1 MSLASSPTGGFSAAH
16 VASQQRPITAADL
29 ALFPCT
35 LPSGDIDYELDHGRL
50 RIMVPPGCEHAFV
63 QARISFQLMLQAK
76 LSVHGDVL
84 TEVGVVLSRNPDTIF
99 GADVAFIGKAKRPI
113 RQSKEGYL
121 ETIPDL
127 VVEVRSK
134 NDTIAELER
143 KATVYLEAGV
153 GAVWLAD
160 PDAKTLTIH
169 RANAEPFVYR
179 AADTMI
185 SDDPIPAFQLRLA
198 DIFA

>member
-1 MSLASSPTGGFSAAH
+1 
-16 VASQQRPITAADL
+16 
-29 ALFPCT
+29 
-35 LPSGDIDYELDHGRL
+35 
-50 RIMVPPGCEHAFV
+50 MVPPGCDHASV

-84 TEVGVVLSRNPDTIF
+84 TEVGVVLSRNPDTVF
-99 GADVAFIGKAKRPI
+99 GADVAFVGKANRPI

-143 KATVYLEAGV
+143 KAKVYLAAGV
-153 GAVWLAD
+153 GAVWLVD
-160 PDAKTLTIH
+160 PAAKTLTIH
-169 RANAEPFVYR
+169 RANAEPNVYQSS
-179 AADTMI
+179 DTLV
-185 SDDPIPAFQLRLA
+185 SDDPIPGFQLRLA
-198 DIFA
+198 DIFAQ